1 MRNVLCIP
9 QPPGPHGAPRPVWRP
24 DVRLPGPTPPVLRC
38 RSVRKGPSALTG
50 SRTPAAPGAQAE
62 SAPSG
67 DTCPPHVLRLRALPW
82 TLLPARAGPRFA
94 ARTPAMSPTV
104 LSGSR
109 CGPRGAISASGKTA
123 SYVTKLFYFLKY
135 NYESIGLTIFRV
147 LIDVIL
153 LIGVRITPALGSGS
167 VLAWAC
173 SAWCPRATAAP
184 GPPNRAPA
192 PAPDLHCCF
201 SQGPRLPL
209 GRSAWVSGLHV
220 FRSLGHRSR
229 KFSS

>member
-9 QPPGPHGAPRPVWRP
+9 QPPGPHGAPRPVWRR

-38 RSVRKGPSALTG
+38 RSVRKGPHWLPDTRSPRGPGGIRALRG
-50 SRTPAAPGAQAE
+50 HLPPARPPSPRAPLDPAPGARR
-62 SAPSG
+62 APVRSSHPCNVA
-67 DTCPPHVLRLRALPW
+67 DCH
-82 TLLPARAGPRFA
+82 
-94 ARTPAMSPTV
+94 V